1 MAARASA
8 VAIAVLPLRRSCA
21 RRNGRNYEVTPPS
34 ATRAPAAP
42 APIGPAVMS
51 SAGTVVKTR
60 AAVTLVRRAAAAGA
74 PAAELQRVGAA
85 SGAPKGLQTPPARRT
100 HTAAAAA
107 RRPLGTRAARR
118 RAAPRSPFAPR
129 ASACARPRRQPPR
142 ERRPKALSA
151 PSARAVRRRGA
162 ARGLRTRPASYRGAP
177 ACSNTLGDRARPF
190 VAPED
195 RFPAPALDPLPA
207 RTPPQATRTIY

>member
-1 MAARASA
+1 MHRSELLGASKSAGWAAGPDRDHIESLGSNGGARFGRGHRRVAAAPVLRATERQE
-8 VAIAVLPLRRSCA
+8 LR
-21 RRNGRNYEVTPPS
+21 GD

-129 ASACARPRRQPPR
+129 AEPRPPRQRVRPPPPAAAAGAPPKGAKRSIGSGGPAQGGCARAADAPR
-142 ERRPKALSA
+142 
-151 PSARAVRRRGA
+151 
-162 ARGLRTRPASYRGAP
+162 
-177 ACSNTLGDRARPF
+177 
-190 VAPED
+190 
-195 RFPAPALDPLPA
+195 
-207 RTPPQATRTIY
+207 